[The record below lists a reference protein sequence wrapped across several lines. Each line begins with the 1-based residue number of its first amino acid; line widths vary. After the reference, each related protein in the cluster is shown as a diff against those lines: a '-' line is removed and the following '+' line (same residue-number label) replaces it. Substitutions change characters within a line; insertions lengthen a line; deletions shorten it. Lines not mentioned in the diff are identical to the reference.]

1 MVRRLTAM
9 VYYAD
14 NDRAAAINVALI
26 TEVIPR
32 RMVPRP

>member
-1 MVRRLTAM
+1 M

-26 TEVIPR
+26 TEVIRKADGAQGP
-32 RMVPRP
+32 